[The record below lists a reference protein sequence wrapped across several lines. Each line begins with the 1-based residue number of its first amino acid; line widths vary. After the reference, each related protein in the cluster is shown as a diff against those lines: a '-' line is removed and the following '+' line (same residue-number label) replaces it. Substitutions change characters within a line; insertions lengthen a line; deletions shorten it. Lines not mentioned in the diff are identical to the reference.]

1 MRVRA
6 IAFVAAF
13 QIVAFATTGC
23 EDRPAMLRASLNG
36 PTQFPVEQFRVQPS
50 FVSPIFVASPACT
63 TLQPF
68 QLRFNLFTP
77 TDRRVSL
84 RGLQFVFVDQ
94 MGGRTS
100 PITIPTLPTVP
111 TPSEL
116 QFHGMPG
123 TPVALVLGFDC
134 GVRPRGTLVIDVDSD
149 TAGTR
154 TTARVAVGV
163 G

>member
-1 MRVRA
+1 MHVRA
-6 IAFVAAF
+6 IAFVTAF
-13 QIVAFATTGC
+13 LFVAFATTGC
-23 EDRPAMLRASLNG
+23 EDRPGMLHASLNG

-50 FVSPIFVASPACT
+50 FLSPVFVASPACG

-77 TDRRVSL
+77 TERAFL
-84 RGLQFVFVDQ
+84 RGVRFVFVDQ

-100 PITIPTLPTVP
+100 PITIPTLPAVP

-116 QFHGMPG
+116 QFHGVPG
-123 TPVALVLGFDC
+123 TPVAVVLGFDC
-134 GVRPRGTLVIDVDSD
+134 GVRPRGTLFIDIDSD
-149 TAGTR
+149 TAGGR
-154 TTARVAVGV
+154 TTTRVTVGV